1 MDNLKKLIKEE
12 LTKADVKEIVKQE
25 VKREMGGNE
34 LKRKVSEIVNR
45 EIGNNPQ
52 LKGKIKE
59 ITKDVLAKLY
69 KQMWVRKSMWQ
80 SGV

>member
-1 MDNLKKLIKEE
+1 MGNLRDLILEE
-12 LTKADVKEIVKQE
+12 LTKADVKDIVKQE
-25 VKREMGGNE
+25 IKREISGNE
-34 LKRKVSEIVNR
+34 LKRKVVDIVKR
-45 EIGNNPQ
+45 EIGDNPQ
-52 LKGKIKE
+52 LKTKVKE